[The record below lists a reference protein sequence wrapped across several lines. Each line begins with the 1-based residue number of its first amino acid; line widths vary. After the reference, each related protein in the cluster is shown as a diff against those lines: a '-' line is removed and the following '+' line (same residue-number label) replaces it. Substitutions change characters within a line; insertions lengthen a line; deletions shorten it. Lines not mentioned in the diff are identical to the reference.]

1 MRPEHI
7 ERVLIFMHPGQWF
20 TWSDYKNKVYENL
33 VILDASKEKPT
44 KEFLESELATQQAAY
59 DAQEY
64 GRNRAIAYPRIQ
76 DQLDMLWH
84 AVDTGDWT
92 AAKVKTTSF
101 YTELKA
107 VKDANP
113 KP

>member
-1 MRPEHI
+1 
-7 ERVLIFMHPGQWF
+7 MHPGQWF

-33 VILDASKEKPT
+33 VILDGSKEKPT

-84 AVDTGDWT
+84 AIDANATLKTRYADFHT
-92 AAKVKTTSF
+92 AI
-101 YTELKA
+101 KA

>member
-7 ERVLIFMHPGQWF
+7 ERVLIFMHTGQWF

-33 VILDASKEKPT
+33 VILDVSKEKPT
-44 KEFLESELATQQAAY
+44 KEFLESELARQQAEY

-64 GRNRAIAYPRIQ
+64 ARNRAREYPRIQ

-84 AVDTGDWT
+84 AIDADATLKSDYADFHT
-92 AAKVKTTSF
+92 A
-101 YTELKA
+101 LKA

>member
-64 GRNRAIAYPRIQ
+64 ARNRAIAYPRIQ

-84 AVDTGDWT
+84 AIDADTTLKSNYADFHT
-92 AAKVKTTSF
+92 AI
-101 YTELKA
+101 KA